1 MAVSLSFIITHVLCN
16 FNAIALALLAFQNA
30 GYIVL
35 IGYAQ
40 RLQDAPPAPGEP
52 PKKKFSSTHFLA
64 ATEFTKLLISIVW
77 CMYDVLLE
85 MQKEELTELVANVEV
100 DDQPVSVNTD
110 NNATEPQASK
120 SAFRPHDGLHSSGN
134 NSAASATPGLEPNM
148 PGSPSKP
155 ILYDGLPLTRL
166 FSRPHFSTHFSIR
179 MRHAIGFD
187 GKYKEALLMI
197 VPAVL
202 YAIQGVLMILS
213 LKYLDPTVFQI
224 LYQMRI
230 LFLAM
235 MMRVALDFKLSQ
247 IRWAALVALIV
258 GIVLAQLAMQRKD
271 SGKAGDEEA
280 HKSWSIEGTLA
291 ALMGAFLSAFSGVFT
306 EFVFKKRG
314 NLFTLSARNIHL
326 AFFSLVYFWF
336 VFARDV
342 WNMQD
347 NASMSM
353 RVSEFLATFFDG
365 FTGLVW
371 FLVVLQAMGGILVAL
386 VVRYCDNIVKSFST
400 AFAIV
405 LSGTAS
411 VFLFNLPLEPLF
423 LLGSLLVMS
432 SITVYSLKK

>member
-1 MAVSLSFIITHVLCN
+1 MPSPLDVVVHFICN

-35 IGYAQ
+35 IGYAH
-40 RLQDAPPAPGEP
+40 RLQDAPPASGEP

-77 CMYDVLLE
+77 CMFDVLLE
-85 MQKEELTELVANVEV
+85 MQRQPDETGSPICVEV
-100 DDQPVSVNTD
+100 EHEEVNLEKRASNDEPHSLRGGLRHTSSVRSSSSTK
-110 NNATEPQASK
+110 NA
-120 SAFRPHDGLHSSGN
+120 
-134 NSAASATPGLEPNM
+134 AATFA
-148 PGSPSKP
+148 GSPSK
-155 ILYDGLPLTRL
+155 LTASFSPTSLRHL
-166 FSRPHFSTHFSIR
+166 FSRPHFSTHFSIC

-202 YAIQGVLMILS
+202 YAIQGVLLILS

-306 EFVFKKRG
+306 EFVYKKRG
-314 NLFTLSARNIHL
+314 NFFTLSARSLHL

-371 FLVVLQAMGGILVAL
+371 FLVVLQAMGGILVGL
-386 VVRYCDNIVKSFST
+386 VVCYCDNIVKSFST